1 MLVVVIPKKDNKDLW
16 SFHRQEYLKYASQNL
31 IPFAIGIHE
40 FQKLSM
46 NDTVNMYIYVCRDLR
61 YWGLLFLKL
70 IMYSYPSK
78 TCLHTLTLWTNSSR
92 ETKITLL
99 HIYFSQNLIISFGT
113 SFIYPKTT
121 CQQIL
126 IEFWYKDSSSYT
138 FSQTHILHQIYL
150 KLNYITSYNR
160 VDLLKN

>member
-1 MLVVVIPKKDNKDLW
+1 MVYLKDKNQERPFWPSKNVRVSVLTRYLATCYVLVVVIPKKDNKDLW

-61 YWGLLFLKL
+61 YWGLLFMKL

-78 TCLHTLTLWTNSSR
+78 TFLHTLTLWANSSR
-92 ETKITLL
+92 ETKITLFTHLLFAKSNYFFWHTL
-99 HIYFSQNLIISFGT
+99 HIPQDYMSTNTIW
-113 SFIYPKTT
+113 
-121 CQQIL
+121 IL
-126 IEFWYKDSSSYT
+126 
-138 FSQTHILHQIYL
+138 
-150 KLNYITSYNR
+150 
-160 VDLLKN
+160 V